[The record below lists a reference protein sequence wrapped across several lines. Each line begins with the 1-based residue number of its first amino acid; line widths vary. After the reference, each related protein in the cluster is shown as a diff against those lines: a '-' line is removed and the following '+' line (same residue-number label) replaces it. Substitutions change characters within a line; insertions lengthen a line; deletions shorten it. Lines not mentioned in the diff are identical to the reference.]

1 MEIGDYLVKIRNILI
16 IAILILAVAAGTSFI
31 FADQFKNVEI
41 TVETNGSYVQIQAD
55 SLLFFTVPESM
66 KSEMQKVALNAIAD
80 DESTVDSIKQD
91 MKKIAQSYNYNITVK
106 VESQFGTDQLPMTAT
121 VKGRSMVP
129 TLQDGQDVVLL
140 KTKDIELDDMV
151 VARHPTYGLIV
162 KRVKQINGDQVFLWS
177 DNREVVIS
185 GNLISRGLD
194 TWVSIDDIV
203 GVVKE
208 Y

>member
-1 MEIGDYLVKIRNILI
+1 MKIRNILI
-16 IAILILAVAAGTSFI
+16 IAILILALAAGTSFI
-31 FADQFKNVEI
+31 LAEQSSNVEI
-41 TVETNGSYVQIQAD
+41 TVKTNGSYVQIQAN
-55 SLLFFTVPESM
+55 SLLFFNTVPESM
-66 KSEMQKVALNAIAD
+66 RAEMEQMALNAVYD
-80 DESTVDSIKQD
+80 DTSTVDSIKQD
-91 MKKIAQSYNYNITVK
+91 MKKIAQNYNYNITVK
-106 VESQFGTDQLPMTAT
+106 VESQFGSDQLPMVAS
-121 VKGRSMVP
+121 VKGTSMVP
-129 TLQDGQDVVLL
+129 TLQDGQDVVLV
-140 KTKDIELDDMV
+140 KTEDVKLEDIV

-185 GNLISRGLD
+185 GNTISRGLD